1 MLVKATCSAISTASL
16 TRAMLQRC
24 RKRYSQTQHKVQR
37 QTAGS
42 QQTYHNA
49 GEPHAA
55 YKRLSGSMVMVSAS
69 FFFDASEGA
78 LAAFH
83 FALLSL
89 PILQSAGPTPCGVA
103 MFGSPENHRD
113 GVSTCDDGE
122 AISIHIVSE
131 QSNLAQVENPGHTE
145 ARELRFPFDTQ
156 GASTSGFA
164 WRLHAVIVSVTY

>member
-1 MLVKATCSAISTASL
+1 
-16 TRAMLQRC
+16 MLQRC
-24 RKRYSQTQHKVQR
+24 RKRYGQTQHEVQR

-89 PILQSAGPTPCGVA
+89 PILPISWAHLWLGWP
-103 MFGSPENHRD
+103 PENHRD